1 MRRRR
6 VAGLFSCAGQR
17 PATGVVGAA

>member
-1 MRRRR
+1 MRRPR